1 MTTVVEVH
9 VAIDN
14 ETRRAG
20 SLYAESG
27 RRTETATF
35 VYDGAYIASRGA
47 YAFDPALALDAAPH
61 HTRQDQKLF
70 GAFADCAPDRW
81 GRTLLQRTEQRRA
94 REAGTSPRRLTEVDF
109 LLGVRD
115 DLRQG
120 ALRFRIDANGEFL
133 ADEDRG
139 VPALTQLPELLE
151 LAARADRDSAN
162 YDELRRLVRAG
173 SSLGGARPK
182 AHVVA
187 SDGRL
192 AIAKFPSSSTDTWN
206 VMAWE
211 KVAHDLARDAGITV
225 PNSELINV
233 DGRSVHVIDRFDR
246 RGDERIG
253 YISATTMLEA
263 SDGETRSYLEI
274 AAAIEQE
281 SRRATEDLREL
292 WRRIAFTV
300 LISNTD
306 DHLRNHGFL
315 HAGSDA
321 WILSPAFDMNP
332 NPEPGPK
339 ELCCAIDDSDTTAS
353 VVHLREVADYF
364 RLDDGQARAVLNEV
378 AAAVVRWREVAR
390 EYGLTE
396 HDIEDMAP
404 AFEHSQAAAALA

>member
-1 MTTVVEVH
+1 M
-9 VAIDN
+9 
-14 ETRRAG
+14 G
-20 SLYAESG
+20 SDTAAAH
-27 RRTETATF
+27 RT
-35 VYDGAYIASRGA
+35 
-47 YAFDPALALDAAPH
+47 AP
-61 HTRQDQKLF
+61 
-70 GAFADCAPDRW
+70 P
-81 GRTLLQRTEQRRA
+81 
-94 REAGTSPRRLTEVDF
+94 REAGTAARKLTDIDF

-120 ALRFRIDANGEFL
+120 ALRFRVGEHGKFL
-133 ADEDRG
+133 ADEDRD
-139 VPALTQLPELLE
+139 VPALTQLPELLQ
-151 LAARADRDSAN
+151 LAARADQDSAN

-187 SDGRL
+187 SDGRI
-192 AIAKFPSSSTDTWN
+192 AIAKFPSANTDTWN

-211 KVAHDLARDAGITV
+211 KVAHDLARYAGITV
-225 PNSELINV
+225 PNSELIHI

-263 SDGETRSYLEI
+263 NDGETRSYLEI

-281 SRRATEDLREL
+281 SRRATEDLLEL

-315 HAGSDA
+315 HAGTHA

-353 VVHLREVADYF
+353 VAHLQEVADYF
-364 RLDDGQARAVLNEV
+364 RLNAEQARAVLKEV
-378 AAAVVRWREVAR
+378 SAAVARWREVAR
-390 EYGLTE
+390 QYGLTE
-396 HDIEDMAP
+396 HDIEEMAP
-404 AFEHSQAAAALA
+404 AFEHSEAAAALA